1 MYDTIRDSVLGQLI
15 RLVTKNKVLLYEE
28 ERNPEIWQKYVHR
41 EKSANMAQYGQ
52 TELPEEDSE
61 KQEDGPDTPAR
72 RDSSPNSAG
81 SISTSTAVGN
91 DDLHKGK
98 PVDQEKGKD
107 VYVVDWYGP
116 DDPDVSC
123 SSSSRRG
130 LWLMWY
136 RTLETG
142 VAPRGSGPPS

>member
-15 RLVTKNKVLLYEE
+15 RLATKNKVLLYEE

-52 TELPEEDSE
+52 TELPEEVSE
-61 KQEDGPDTPAR
+61 KQEDDPDTPVR
-72 RDSSPNSAG
+72 RDSSPNS
-81 SISTSTAVGN
+81 SSSTSTAVGN
-91 DDLHKGK
+91 DDLHKGR

-116 DDPDVSC
+116 DDQEVCFHSG
-123 SSSSRRG
+123 SRCR
-130 LWLMWY
+130 LSLTWY
-136 RTLETG
+136 RTPKTG
-142 VAPRGSGPPS
+142 AA